1 MLNKRVLTIM
11 TLALVIVIS
20 LSACNLPT
28 KSNTDSSEMEN
39 EPSDSEV
46 DEAIVPEDNRV
57 NEEEPESEPANDETK
72 GEYLACPVEGE
83 TLTLAFDHALTTE
96 MPDVNLT
103 HILQHKILTL
113 NVTGVNADGEVEISS
128 AQPMEMTYEMM
139 GTMSECSVAM
149 EGTMLASAYGTC
161 VDGVVYL
168 NIIESWQ
175 PGTGEMICDD
185 DIIPFQA
192 PGAEYEHIGEIGLGE
207 VFYLTS
213 DVNGYSSMRP
223 FQAGS
228 GYHTWTLYS
237 QGIEVVPL
245 VP

>member
-1 MLNKRVLTIM
+1 MLNKRVLVV
-11 TLALVIVIS
+11 LSLVFVMA

-28 KSNTDSSEMEN
+28 KSSADVGETEN
-39 EPSDSEV
+39 EPSDSTVEDDVKPIEENIANEAEPENV
-46 DEAIVPEDNRV
+46 DE
-57 NEEEPESEPANDETK
+57 TQ

-103 HILQHKILTL
+103 HILQHKMLLL
-113 NVTGVNADGEVEISS
+113 NATGENEDSVMEISS
-128 AQPMEMTYEMM
+128 GQPIEMTYEMM

-149 EGTMLASAYGTC
+149 EGSMLASAYGTC

-175 PGTGEMICDD
+175 PANGEMICDD
-185 DIIPFQA
+185 DLIPFQA
-192 PGAEYEHIGEIGLGE
+192 PGAEYEHTGENGMGE

-213 DVNGYSSMRP
+213 EVNGYSSMRP
-223 FQAGS
+223 FLAGS

-245 VP
+245 SP

>member
-1 MLNKRVLTIM
+1 MLNKRILTIM
-11 TLALVIVIS
+11 SLALVIVIS

-28 KSNTDSSEMEN
+28 KSSTKITESVN

-46 DEAIVPEDNRV
+46 
-57 NEEEPESEPANDETK
+57 EEEVKPIEENSANEAEPENVDQTQ
-72 GEYLACPVEGE
+72 GEYLACPAEGE
-83 TLTLAFDHALTTE
+83 TLTLAFDHALTME

-128 AQPMEMTYEMM
+128 GQPIEMTYEMM
-139 GTMSECSVAM
+139 GTMSECSVAL
-149 EGTMLASAYGTC
+149 EGVMLASASGTC
-161 VDGVVYL
+161 LDGVVSL

-175 PGTGEMICDD
+175 PASGEMICDED
-185 DIIPFQA
+185 SIPFQA

-237 QGIEVVPL
+237 QGIVVVPL
-245 VP
+245 SP